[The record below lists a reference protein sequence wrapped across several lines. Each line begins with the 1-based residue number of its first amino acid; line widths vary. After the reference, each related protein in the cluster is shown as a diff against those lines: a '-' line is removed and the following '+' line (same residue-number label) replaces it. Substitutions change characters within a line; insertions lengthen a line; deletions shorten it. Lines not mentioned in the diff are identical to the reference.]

1 MSRIFSFRNLPFL
14 IILGLVPATLNAQ
27 VSISATTQLGKHTG
41 EDSIIE
47 FGLRAGPGFRSK
59 DRFENNLENFT
70 STYQPGIFSKT
81 KTDGFRN
88 LDFLEGMVRM
98 GFSDNQRFGF
108 VFGSLN
114 YNRANLTEVTSDG
127 YLTRLNFDIRTDYL
141 LLTYYF
147 LWDLSKNWGLEA
159 GLGFGGN
166 ETRWASSGTSASQ
179 SEYFPQSGKL
189 RGSGISARLEASV
202 NYRVNDYL
210 FLQFG
215 WMIGNHTVPS
225 FSGSWNGKAATF
237 YIREDGKTTPLT
249 ESRATDSIV
258 LTNQF
263 TRALDMN
270 ATYTGIYFSAILRF
284 YY

>member
-1 MSRIFSFRNLPFL
+1 MS
-14 IILGLVPATLNAQ
+14 AQ
-27 VSISATTQLGKHTG
+27 VNISASTQLGSHSE

-70 STYQPGIFSKT
+70 STFQPGIFSKT

-88 LDFLEGMVRM
+88 LDFIEGMVRM

-114 YNRANLTEVTSDG
+114 YSRANLTEVTSDG
-127 YLTRLNFDIRTDYL
+127 YLTRLNFDISTDYL
-141 LLTYYF
+141 LLSYYY
-147 LWDLSKNWGLEA
+147 LWNLSKNWGLEA

-166 ETRWASSGTSASQ
+166 ETRWASSGFTSSQ
-179 SEYFPQSGKL
+179 LEYIPQSGKL
-189 RGSGISARLEASV
+189 RGTGISLRLEGSI
-202 NYRVNDYL
+202 NYRVNDQL
-210 FLQFG
+210 FLQLG

-225 FSGSWNGKAATF
+225 FSGSWNGKAASF